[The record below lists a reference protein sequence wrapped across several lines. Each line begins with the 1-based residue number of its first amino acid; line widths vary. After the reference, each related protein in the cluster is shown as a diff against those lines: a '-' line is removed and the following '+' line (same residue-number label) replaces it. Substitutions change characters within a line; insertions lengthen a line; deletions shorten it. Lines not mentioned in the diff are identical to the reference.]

1 MSPNV
6 RKQGENMEFIALI
19 LFVFSTS
26 GTPGPNNIM
35 ILTSGVNHGIRDSL
49 PHVFGVNTGFLV
61 MIICVGLGIMSLFQ
75 QWPLLHQLIQILG
88 IGYLL
93 YLAFKI
99 ATMPVNNEL
108 NSDKKPFSFLQAAA
122 FQWVNPK
129 AWIICVSAIV
139 AFSTPNNNVIEQVL
153 IISGFYFVF
162 GLPCS
167 FAWLMVGKWLQNI
180 LTHEVYVKRFNR
192 IMAIILLTSLYP
204 MLSET
209 ITAFTA

>member
-1 MSPNV
+1 
-6 RKQGENMEFIALI
+6 MEFIALI